1 MKPFRSMALAL
12 ACALPLIAWSQY
24 QWIDKDGRKVFSD
37 RPPPSDVPAAKVLRS
52 PKGQAA
58 APAPVSDTAAAPSPT
73 STSPAAAAAASAA
86 ANAASAAR
94 AAGSAPKLTGKDKEL
109 EDKKKQAEAAAAA
122 KKKEEEAKYAEA
134 QADNCKRAK
143 SSKMAFDSGQR
154 ITRMNE
160 KGEREVLDDKQRA
173 EEAAR
178 LDGVIARDCKGAQ

>member
-1 MKPFRSMALAL
+1 MALAL

-37 RPPPSDVPAAKVLRS
+37 RPPPSDVPASKILRS
-52 PKGQAA
+52 PRGQAA
-58 APAPVSDTAAAPSPT
+58 PAAEPVVAAAAP
-73 STSPAAAAAASAA
+73 AASAA
-86 ANAASAAR
+86 ASGAKP
-94 AAGSAPKLTGKDKEL
+94 AGSAPKLSGKDKEL
-109 EDKKKQAEAAAAA
+109 EDKKKQADAAAAA
-122 KKKEEEAKYAEA
+122 KKKEEEAKYAEM